1 MNQGGSA
8 PPDTLLQRAA
18 MNERRIVL
26 AALAI
31 VTVLGLWATFH
42 TGDALMSPASP
53 APETIA
59 YAVLLFIMWWT
70 MMLAMMLPS
79 AAPAIL
85 TYGALS
91 RKFAEKGAATAPIA
105 IFVAGYAAIW
115 TGFSAATVALQ
126 ISFQNFVPLTGMMAV
141 TSTALGAALLIAAG
155 LYQLSPL
162 KQACL
167 RKCQTPLMFFA
178 QNWRKGYG
186 GALRMGLSHGFY
198 CLGCCWVLM
207 GLLFYGGVMELR
219 WIVGLALYVAA
230 EKLLPASTQLS
241 RYMGILLIG
250 WGLWLGSGLASAS
263 VGEYLSISSTLHLR
277 AAPGS

>member
-1 MNQGGSA
+1 MSHGGA
-8 PPDTLLQRAA
+8 PPPDTLLQRAA
-18 MNERRIVL
+18 LNERRVVL
-26 AALAI
+26 AALAM
-31 VTVLGLWATFH
+31 VTALGLWATFH

-53 APETIA
+53 APGTVA

-85 TYGALS
+85 TFAALS
-91 RKFAEKGAATAPIA
+91 RKFSQKGAATAPPA
-105 IFVAGYAAIW
+105 LFAAGYAAIW
-115 TGFSAATVALQ
+115 TGSSAATVALQ
-126 ISFQNFVPLTGMMAV
+126 MSVEQFVPLTGMMAV
-141 TSTALGAALLIAAG
+141 INTTLGAALLIAAG

-178 QNWRKGYG
+178 HNWRKGYD
-186 GALRMGLSHGFY
+186 GALRMGLSHGLY

-230 EKLLPASTQLS
+230 EKLLPASTRLS
-241 RYMGILLIG
+241 RVTGILLIG
-250 WGLWLGSGLASAS
+250 WGLWTAST
-263 VGEYLSISSTLHLR
+263 SISL
-277 AAPGS
+277 PGK

>member
-1 MNQGGSA
+1 MNPGGSA
-8 PPDTLLQRAA
+8 LPDTLLQRAA
-18 MNERRIVL
+18 LNERRVVL
-26 AALAI
+26 GALVL
-31 VTVLGLWATFH
+31 VTALGLWATFRS
-42 TGDALMSPASP
+42 GDVLMSAASP
-53 APETIA
+53 GPGTLA

-91 RKFAEKGAATAPIA
+91 RKFSQQGAATAPLA
-105 IFVAGYAAIW
+105 LFVAGYAAIW
-115 TGFSAATVALQ
+115 TGFSVATVALQ
-126 ISFQNFVPLTGMMAV
+126 MAVYELVPLTGMMAV
-141 TSTALGAALLIAAG
+141 ISTTLGAALLIAAG

-178 QNWRKGYG
+178 RNWRKGTG
-186 GALRMGLSHGFY
+186 GALRMGVSHGLY

-230 EKLLPASTQLS
+230 EKLIPASARLGRFT
-241 RYMGILLIG
+241 GVVLIG
-250 WGLWLGSGLASAS
+250 WGLWTVAGV
-263 VGEYLSISSTLHLR
+263 VG
-277 AAPGS
+277 